1 LDAVGALEPRLERQE
16 ARRPG
21 AVQPRRCAA
30 VAQFREPFKKTR
42 LRSSAHALPRA
53 LKKFARSQVD
63 ARAPRR
69 GSVRVSVENG
79 IVTLEG
85 AITDDRLHDGLRVL
99 AENTPG
105 VTKVRDRIARIEPN
119 SGYLVPPADAPG
131 V

>member
-1 LDAVGALEPRLERQE
+1 VGALEPRLERQE
-16 ARRPG
+16 ARRPA

-42 LRSSAHALPRA
+42 LRSSVHASLP
-53 LKKFARSQVD
+53 
-63 ARAPRR
+63 PR

-85 AITDDRLHDGLRVL
+85 AITDDRRRDGLRVP

-105 VTKVRDRIARIEPN
+105 VTKVRDRIAWIERN
-119 SGYLVPPADAPG
+119 SGHLVLPADAPG